1 MKINNLKINSFGGLE
16 NKNIE
21 LNKFNLICG
30 ENESGKSTLLNYIMS
45 IFYGISKNKNGK
57 NISDF
62 DRFYP
67 WNSSDFSGQINY
79 DLDDGSNYRVY
90 RNFENKDIYIYDK
103 NNTEI
108 SNLFLVDKKLGS
120 QFLKD
125 QINLDR
131 EVLEKTFIINQNSL
145 KIPKNDRDEL
155 IQKISNLI
163 ESGSEEISYKKLLK
177 KLSIMQLENVGSD
190 RSSDRPYN
198 IIKENYEKIS
208 EEISYLK
215 NVNDDKYL
223 INKKNNDIDE
233 KMEINSEMLESVE
246 IAKNEFKKFNNINE
260 KINIKE
266 KYIRENFDEKEN
278 DKKDNSFLFIFFEL
292 FFSIFFVLNFIKFK
306 NNFVSGIL
314 LILMIFAIILYFY
327 FKNIKYRKNNN
338 IKNSQKLYDEINN
351 EKNELKNNIEKFKM
365 NLINKYGKYV
375 ERYFKEDIDII
386 YNKLIDEKNSLILDK
401 KKLEL
406 EYSNILPKLE
416 KYVNFVEEKDILEN
430 EIVELSKKNDGYNL
444 AKVLLEESYNEI
456 KNSVTPKFFDN
467 LGNIIKLITNGKYI
481 KVYLNDNITVE
492 DCNNKIYDIERL
504 SYGTIEEIYFS
515 IRISIVLMICDE
527 RVPVIIDEGFAYFD
541 DKRLRVIL
549 DYLYKIDNQV
559 IVFSSSNREKNILDM
574 YNYDYN
580 FVQL

>member
-21 LNKFNLICG
+21 FNKFNLICG
-30 ENESGKSTLLNYIMS
+30 ENESGKSTLLNYIIN

-57 NISDF
+57 SISDF

-198 IIKENYEKIS
+198 IIKANYEKIS

-278 DKKDNSFLFIFFEL
+278 DKKDNIFLFIFFEL
-292 FFSIFFVLNFIKFK
+292 FFSIFFALNFIKFK

-386 YNKLIDEKNSLILDK
+386 YNKLIDEKNLLILDK

-456 KNSVTPKFFDN
+456 KNSVIPKFFDN

-559 IVFSSSNREKNILDM
+559 ILFSSSNREKNILDM

>member
-21 LNKFNLICG
+21 FNKFNLICG
-30 ENESGKSTLLNYIMS
+30 ENESGKSTLLNYIIN

-278 DKKDNSFLFIFFEL
+278 DKKDNIFLFIFFEL
-292 FFSIFFVLNFIKFK
+292 FFSIFFALNFIKFK

-456 KNSVTPKFFDN
+456 KNSVIPKFFDN

>member
-21 LNKFNLICG
+21 FNKFNLICG
-30 ENESGKSTLLNYIMS
+30 ENESGKSTLLNYIIN

-57 NISDF
+57 SISDF

-278 DKKDNSFLFIFFEL
+278 DKKDNIFLFIFFEL
-292 FFSIFFVLNFIKFK
+292 FFSIFFALNFIKFK

-386 YNKLIDEKNSLILDK
+386 YNKLIDEKNLLILDK

-456 KNSVTPKFFDN
+456 KNSVIPKFFDN

-559 IVFSSSNREKNILDM
+559 ILFSSSNREKNILDM

>member
-21 LNKFNLICG
+21 FNKFNLICG

-223 INKKNNDIDE
+223 INKKNNDID
-233 KMEINSEMLESVE
+233 
-246 IAKNEFKKFNNINE
+246 
-260 KINIKE
+260 
-266 KYIRENFDEKEN
+266 
-278 DKKDNSFLFIFFEL
+278 
-292 FFSIFFVLNFIKFK
+292 
-306 NNFVSGIL
+306 
-314 LILMIFAIILYFY
+314 
-327 FKNIKYRKNNN
+327 
-338 IKNSQKLYDEINN
+338 
-351 EKNELKNNIEKFKM
+351 
-365 NLINKYGKYV
+365 
-375 ERYFKEDIDII
+375 
-386 YNKLIDEKNSLILDK
+386 
-401 KKLEL
+401 
-406 EYSNILPKLE
+406 
-416 KYVNFVEEKDILEN
+416 
-430 EIVELSKKNDGYNL
+430 
-444 AKVLLEESYNEI
+444 
-456 KNSVTPKFFDN
+456 
-467 LGNIIKLITNGKYI
+467 
-481 KVYLNDNITVE
+481 
-492 DCNNKIYDIERL
+492 
-504 SYGTIEEIYFS
+504 
-515 IRISIVLMICDE
+515 
-527 RVPVIIDEGFAYFD
+527 
-541 DKRLRVIL
+541 
-549 DYLYKIDNQV
+549 
-559 IVFSSSNREKNILDM
+559 
-574 YNYDYN
+574 
-580 FVQL
+580 

>member
-21 LNKFNLICG
+21 FNKFNLICG
-30 ENESGKSTLLNYIMS
+30 ENESGKSTLLNYIIN

-57 NISDF
+57 SISDF

-266 KYIRENFDEKEN
+266 KYIRENFDGKEN
-278 DKKDNSFLFIFFEL
+278 DKKDNIFLFIFFEL
-292 FFSIFFVLNFIKFK
+292 FFSIFFALNFIKFK

-456 KNSVTPKFFDN
+456 KNSVIPKFFDN

>member
-21 LNKFNLICG
+21 FNKFNLICG

-278 DKKDNSFLFIFFEL
+278 DKKDNIFLFIFFEL

-375 ERYFKEDIDII
+375 ERYFKENIDII

-456 KNSVTPKFFDN
+456 KNSVIPKFFDN

>member
-21 LNKFNLICG
+21 FNKFNLICG

-278 DKKDNSFLFIFFEL
+278 DKKDNIFLFIFFEL

-456 KNSVTPKFFDN
+456 KNSVIPKFFDN

>member
-21 LNKFNLICG
+21 FNKFNLICG

-233 KMEINSEMLESVE
+233 KMEINFEMLESVE

-278 DKKDNSFLFIFFEL
+278 DKKDNIFLFIFFEL
-292 FFSIFFVLNFIKFK
+292 FFSIFFALNFIKFK

-456 KNSVTPKFFDN
+456 KNSVIPKFFDN

>member
-21 LNKFNLICG
+21 FNKFNLICG
-30 ENESGKSTLLNYIMS
+30 ENESGKSTLLNYIIN

-131 EVLEKTFIINQNSL
+131 EVLEKIFIINQNSL

-266 KYIRENFDEKEN
+266 KYIRENFNEKEN
-278 DKKDNSFLFIFFEL
+278 DKKDNIFLFIFFEL

-386 YNKLIDEKNSLILDK
+386 YNKLIDEKNLLILDK

-456 KNSVTPKFFDN
+456 KNSVIPKFFDN

-559 IVFSSSNREKNILDM
+559 ILFSSSNREKNILDM

>member
-21 LNKFNLICG
+21 FNKFNLICG
-30 ENESGKSTLLNYIMS
+30 ENESGKSTLLNYIIN

-266 KYIRENFDEKEN
+266 KYIRENFNEKEN
-278 DKKDNSFLFIFFEL
+278 DKKDNIFLFIFFEL

-456 KNSVTPKFFDN
+456 KNSVIPKFFDN

>member
-21 LNKFNLICG
+21 FNKFNLICG
-30 ENESGKSTLLNYIMS
+30 ENESGKSTLLNYIIN

-163 ESGSEEISYKKLLK
+163 ESGSEEISYKKLQK
-177 KLSIMQLENVGSD
+177 KLGNLQLENVGSD

-266 KYIRENFDEKEN
+266 KYIRENFNEKEN
-278 DKKDNSFLFIFFEL
+278 DKKDNIFLFIFFEL

-386 YNKLIDEKNSLILDK
+386 YNKLIDEKNLLILDK

-456 KNSVTPKFFDN
+456 KNSVIPKFFDN

-559 IVFSSSNREKNILDM
+559 ILFSSSNREKNILDM

>member
-21 LNKFNLICG
+21 FNKFNLICG

-278 DKKDNSFLFIFFEL
+278 DKKDNIFLFIFFEL
-292 FFSIFFVLNFIKFK
+292 FFSIFFALNFIKFK

-456 KNSVTPKFFDN
+456 KNSVIPKFFDN

-559 IVFSSSNREKNILDM
+559 ILFSSSNREKNILDM

>member
-21 LNKFNLICG
+21 FNKFNLICG

-233 KMEINSEMLESVE
+233 KMEINSEMLESLE

-278 DKKDNSFLFIFFEL
+278 DKKDNIFLFIFFEL

-456 KNSVTPKFFDN
+456 KNSVIPKFFDN

>member
-21 LNKFNLICG
+21 FNKFNLICG
-30 ENESGKSTLLNYIMS
+30 ENESGKSTLLNYIIN

-266 KYIRENFDEKEN
+266 KYIRENFNEKEN
-278 DKKDNSFLFIFFEL
+278 DKKDNIFLFIFFEL

-456 KNSVTPKFFDN
+456 KNSVIPKFFDN

-559 IVFSSSNREKNILDM
+559 ILFSSSNREKNILDM

>member
-21 LNKFNLICG
+21 FNKFNLICG

-266 KYIRENFDEKEN
+266 KNNRENFDEKEN
-278 DKKDNSFLFIFFEL
+278 YKKDNIFLFIFFEL

-375 ERYFKEDIDII
+375 ERYFKENIDII

-456 KNSVTPKFFDN
+456 KNSVIPKFFDN

>member
-21 LNKFNLICG
+21 FNKFNLICG
-30 ENESGKSTLLNYIMS
+30 ENESGKSTLLNYIIN

-278 DKKDNSFLFIFFEL
+278 DKKDNIFLFIFFEL

-456 KNSVTPKFFDN
+456 KNSVIPKFFDN

>member
-21 LNKFNLICG
+21 FNKFNLICG
-30 ENESGKSTLLNYIMS
+30 ENESGKSTLLNYIIN

-266 KYIRENFDEKEN
+266 KYIRENFNEKEN
-278 DKKDNSFLFIFFEL
+278 DKKDNIFLFIFFEL

-386 YNKLIDEKNSLILDK
+386 YNKLIDEKNLLILDK

-456 KNSVTPKFFDN
+456 KNSVIPKFFDN

-559 IVFSSSNREKNILDM
+559 ILFSSSNREKNILDM

>member
-1 MKINNLKINSFGGLE
+1 MKE
-16 NKNIE
+16 
-21 LNKFNLICG
+21 
-30 ENESGKSTLLNYIMS
+30 
-45 IFYGISKNKNGK
+45 
-57 NISDF
+57 
-62 DRFYP
+62 
-67 WNSSDFSGQINY
+67 
-79 DLDDGSNYRVY
+79 DL
-90 RNFENKDIYIYDK
+90 
-103 NNTEI
+103 
-108 SNLFLVDKKLGS
+108 
-120 QFLKD
+120 
-125 QINLDR
+125 INL
-131 EVLEKTFIINQNSL
+131 
-145 KIPKNDRDEL
+145 
-155 IQKISNLI
+155 
-163 ESGSEEISYKKLLK
+163 
-177 KLSIMQLENVGSD
+177 
-190 RSSDRPYN
+190 
-198 IIKENYEKIS
+198 
-208 EEISYLK
+208 
-215 NVNDDKYL
+215 
-223 INKKNNDIDE
+223 
-233 KMEINSEMLESVE
+233 
-246 IAKNEFKKFNNINE
+246 
-260 KINIKE
+260 
-266 KYIRENFDEKEN
+266 
-278 DKKDNSFLFIFFEL
+278 
-292 FFSIFFVLNFIKFK
+292 
-306 NNFVSGIL
+306 
-314 LILMIFAIILYFY
+314 
-327 FKNIKYRKNNN
+327 
-338 IKNSQKLYDEINN
+338 
-351 EKNELKNNIEKFKM
+351 KNELKNNIEKFKM

-386 YNKLIDEKNSLILDK
+386 YNELINEKNSLILER

-430 EIVELSKKNDGYNL
+430 EIVEISKKNDGYNL

-456 KNSVTPKFFDN
+456 KNSVIPKFFDN

>member
-21 LNKFNLICG
+21 FNKFNLICG

-278 DKKDNSFLFIFFEL
+278 DKKDNIFLFIFFEL

-456 KNSVTPKFFDN
+456 KNSVIPKFFDN
-467 LGNIIKLITNGKYI
+467 LGNIIKLITNCKYI

>member
-21 LNKFNLICG
+21 FNKFNLICG

-266 KYIRENFDEKEN
+266 KYIRENFNEKEN
-278 DKKDNSFLFIFFEL
+278 DKKDNIFLFIFFEL

-456 KNSVTPKFFDN
+456 KNSVIPKFFDN

>member
-21 LNKFNLICG
+21 FNKFNLICG

-278 DKKDNSFLFIFFEL
+278 DKKDNIFLFIFFEL
-292 FFSIFFVLNFIKFK
+292 FFSIFFALNFIKFK

-456 KNSVTPKFFDN
+456 KNSVIPKFFDN

>member
-1 MKINNLKINSFGGLE
+1 
-16 NKNIE
+16 
-21 LNKFNLICG
+21 
-30 ENESGKSTLLNYIMS
+30 
-45 IFYGISKNKNGK
+45 
-57 NISDF
+57 
-62 DRFYP
+62 
-67 WNSSDFSGQINY
+67 
-79 DLDDGSNYRVY
+79 
-90 RNFENKDIYIYDK
+90 
-103 NNTEI
+103 
-108 SNLFLVDKKLGS
+108 
-120 QFLKD
+120 
-125 QINLDR
+125 
-131 EVLEKTFIINQNSL
+131 
-145 KIPKNDRDEL
+145 
-155 IQKISNLI
+155 
-163 ESGSEEISYKKLLK
+163 
-177 KLSIMQLENVGSD
+177 
-190 RSSDRPYN
+190 
-198 IIKENYEKIS
+198 
-208 EEISYLK
+208 
-215 NVNDDKYL
+215 
-223 INKKNNDIDE
+223 
-233 KMEINSEMLESVE
+233 MEINSEMLESVE

-266 KYIRENFDEKEN
+266 KYIRENFNEKEN
-278 DKKDNSFLFIFFEL
+278 DKKDNIFLFIFFEL

-456 KNSVTPKFFDN
+456 KNSVIPKFFDN